1 MKLYSVHIL
10 TVLFLCFTAL
20 STTELYDV
28 WEYWKSVHG
37 KRYASWE
44 ESLRFRTWLENI
56 VKIQT
61 HNLRYQLGME
71 MYDMK
76 INEFA
81 DLSWSEFAAIY
92 LCNNI
97 HPMMQN
103 LIRAEVANPRA
114 TNERNDYKAPDS
126 IDWRTHGLVR
136 RVKDQGQC
144 GSCWAFSAT
153 GSIEGQFTKRY
164 GVQIE
169 FSEQQ
174 LVDCSGRYGNEGC
187 FGGLMVNSFRYLR
200 NHSLET
206 ETDYPYKA
214 EDRPCKANETKG
226 RVKVKSYTVINN
238 GSEIALKELVG
249 TKGPVSVG
257 ITADNGFQFY
267 SHGIYFSSN
276 CSIEPMNHGV
286 LVVGYGTEGK
296 IPYWIVKNSWG
307 VGWGENGYIRM
318 ARDRNNMCHIASMAS
333 IPEVVKI

>member
-1 MKLYSVHIL
+1 MPVCIHTMKLYSVHIL

-136 RVKDQGQC
+136 RVKDQVC
-144 GSCWAFSAT
+144 MPHPVRINYLPIYLPSSTFL
-153 GSIEGQFTKRY
+153 IFVKR
-164 GVQIE
+164 
-169 FSEQQ
+169 
-174 LVDCSGRYGNEGC
+174 
-187 FGGLMVNSFRYLR
+187 
-200 NHSLET
+200 
-206 ETDYPYKA
+206 
-214 EDRPCKANETKG
+214 
-226 RVKVKSYTVINN
+226 
-238 GSEIALKELVG
+238 
-249 TKGPVSVG
+249 
-257 ITADNGFQFY
+257 
-267 SHGIYFSSN
+267 
-276 CSIEPMNHGV
+276 
-286 LVVGYGTEGK
+286 
-296 IPYWIVKNSWG
+296 
-307 VGWGENGYIRM
+307 
-318 ARDRNNMCHIASMAS
+318 
-333 IPEVVKI
+333 